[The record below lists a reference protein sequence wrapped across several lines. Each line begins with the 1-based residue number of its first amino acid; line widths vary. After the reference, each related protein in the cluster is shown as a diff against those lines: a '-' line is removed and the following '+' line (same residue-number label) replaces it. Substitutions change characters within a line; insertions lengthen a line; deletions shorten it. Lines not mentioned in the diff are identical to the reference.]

1 MRRNF
6 LGGLFN
12 YQPGDY
18 DLQLSC
24 KYSCIINTHITY
36 MLISNM
42 SGVFSR
48 FSNNLSNTS
57 VTYLSKFLVKKTT
70 NYWLVNN
77 RNDNCSAVDVDGYIS
92 SVQRNLEGDYVNK
105 FESTTSIVEQ
115 SRFNILNSQNQS
127 HFVINSNGLMGPL
140 IWSLHGLIGKFEW
153 FNSKMIVI
161 E

>member
-1 MRRNF
+1 M
-6 LGGLFN
+6 
-12 YQPGDY
+12 
-18 DLQLSC
+18 
-24 KYSCIINTHITY
+24 
-36 MLISNM
+36 
-42 SGVFSR
+42 
-48 FSNNLSNTS
+48 
-57 VTYLSKFLVKKTT
+57 
-70 NYWLVNN
+70 NN